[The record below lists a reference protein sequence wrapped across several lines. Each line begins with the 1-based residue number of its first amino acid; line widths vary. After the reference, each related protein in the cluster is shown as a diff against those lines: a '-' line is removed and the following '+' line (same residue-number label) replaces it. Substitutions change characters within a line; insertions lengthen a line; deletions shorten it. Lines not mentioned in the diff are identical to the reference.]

1 MTILS
6 DFLSLFYPRI
16 CMACGNTLFK
26 NEEVLCTFCLFHLP
40 KTNFHLE
47 KDNPV
52 SMTFWGR
59 VPVYSAAACYYFR
72 KGGKVQHLLH
82 QLKYNGQKEI
92 GVYIG
97 KRYGHD
103 LKQSEFFKTVDCVL
117 PVPLYWKKERQ
128 RGYNQ
133 SEMFASGLAEAM
145 NIELNTNTLLR
156 IKASETQTKKS
167 RFGRW
172 ENVKEIFEVKNAE
185 HLAGKHLLLVD
196 DVITTG
202 ATLEASIH
210 ALLTIPE
217 VKISIAAIAFARS

>member
-156 IKASETQTKKS
+156 IKASETQTRKS

>member
-1 MTILS
+1 MPTYKTAHLQFAQATTRPKIAKE
-6 DFLSLFYPRI
+6 LFSCQR
-16 CMACGNTLFK
+16 T
-26 NEEVLCTFCLFHLP
+26 
-40 KTNFHLE
+40 
-47 KDNPV
+47 PV
-52 SMTFWGR
+52 
-59 VPVYSAAACYYFR
+59 
-72 KGGKVQHLLH
+72 KLLH
-82 QLKYNGQKEI
+82 LCFNLNLNNGQKEI

-97 KRYGHD
+97 KRYGYD